1 MAMYAKLGRVDDSK
15 AIFELY
21 GDRDMVSWN
30 TMISSFS
37 QSDRFNEALIFL
49 RLMVLEGIKPDG
61 VAIASVLPAAL
72 VDMYCN
78 CKEVDSG
85 RNIFHGILERRLGL
99 WNAMIA
105 GYAQN
110 SFNDKALILFMQMV
124 EVSGLFPNTTTMASA
139 LPACVDC
146 EAFSDKEGMH
156 GYVVKLG
163 FGTDRYVQNAL
174 MDMYCRMGKIE
185 VSKYIQQH
193 GD

>member
-1 MAMYAKLGRVDDSK
+1 MYAKLGRVDDSK

-37 QSDRFNEALIFL
+37 QSDRFNEALTFL

-61 VAIASVLPAAL
+61 FAIASVLPACSHLELLHLGKEIHAYALRNDELIGNSFMGSAL

-85 RNIFHGILERRLGL
+85 
-99 WNAMIA
+99 
-105 GYAQN
+105 Q
-110 SFNDKALILFMQMV
+110 
-124 EVSGLFPNTTTMASA
+124 VSGLFPNTTTMAST

-146 EAFSDKEGMH
+146 EAFSDKESMH

-163 FGTDRYVQNAL
+163 FGTDRYMQNAL